1 MVSYMVLATQGCGKE
16 DSMVLLHGLDNLCCV
31 SYDSTL
37 VLSSRIVVKG
47 HVVRQVS
54 LKGM

>member
-1 MVSYMVLATQGCGKE
+1 MVSYMDLATQRCGKE
-16 DSMVLLHGLDNLCCV
+16 DLMVLLHGLGNLCSV

-47 HVVRQVS
+47 HVVRQVL